1 MTTIRIS
8 PVAKLFTASGGTQTF
23 TVTPS
28 DSSLTI
34 TNISIEFL
42 TSETLV
48 YNVSGNTFTVTA
60 PENTTLQTRS
70 ISLRCT
76 ATLSDISTA
85 SAVVEVR
92 IGATQFYIAQTDYS
106 VGFTNTTLNVT
117 TTASSDNI
125 DNLQVVIPAEATW
138 IHYTGHNYVNNQEV
152 ITFNVNTNDTDS
164 NRNANI
170 QINVIKNGEALIS
183 QSINVFQSVEADIA
197 PIWQDYV

>member
-1 MTTIRIS
+1 MATIRIS

-23 TVTPS
+23 TVIPS
-28 DSSLTI
+28 DSSLTV

-48 YNVSGNTFTVTA
+48 YDASDNTFTVTA
-60 PENTTLQTRS
+60 PENTTLQTRN
-70 ISLRCT
+70 IPLRCT
-76 ATLSDISTA
+76 ATLSDNSTA
-85 SAVVEVR
+85 SAIVEVR

-117 TTASSDNI
+117 TATSSDNI
-125 DNLQVVIPAEATW
+125 DDLQVVIPAEVTW

-152 ITFNVNTNDTDS
+152 ITFSVDTNDTDS
-164 NRNANI
+164 SRNANI

-183 QSINVFQSVEADIA
+183 QLINVFQSVEADIA

>member
-1 MTTIRIS
+1 MATIRIS

-23 TVTPS
+23 TVIPS
-28 DSSLTI
+28 DSSLTV

-48 YNVSGNTFTVTA
+48 YDASDNVFTVTA
-60 PENTTLQTRS
+60 PENTTLQTRN
-70 ISLRCT
+70 IPLRCT
-76 ATLSDISTA
+76 ATLSDDSTA
-85 SAVVEVR
+85 SAIVEVR

-117 TTASSDNI
+117 TTTSSDNI
-125 DNLQVVIPAEATW
+125 NDLQVVIPAEATW

-152 ITFNVNTNDTDS
+152 ITFSVDTNDTDS
-164 NRNANI
+164 SRNANI

-183 QSINVFQSVEADIA
+183 QLINVFQSVEADIA